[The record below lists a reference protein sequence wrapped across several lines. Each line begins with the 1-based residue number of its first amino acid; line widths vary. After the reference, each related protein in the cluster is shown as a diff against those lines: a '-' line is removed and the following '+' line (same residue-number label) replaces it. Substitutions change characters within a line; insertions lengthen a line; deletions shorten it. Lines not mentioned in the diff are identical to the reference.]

1 MTDSRAGW
9 LDTFFTHVYTDS
21 DLELRDPATTEAMV
35 RCVSS
40 ALDLSPGAAVM
51 DLACGTGRH
60 SVPLSAA
67 GYRVTGVDLMEH
79 YLCQARARTR
89 DAGQHV
95 EFVQADMRD
104 LGALPQGSFDAVVSL
119 HTSFGFFDTEDE
131 NLSVL
136 TQIRRVLAPG
146 GRFLI
151 DVMNRDWFLS
161 QSGESFGV
169 GADEFVV
176 RNFDSSDGVTY
187 LYEERFSPLTSRIRW
202 HIRSADA
209 SVSATAD
216 YRVYSAHELISMLAR
231 AGFDVLGLHGD
242 YDLSP
247 FHVHSPHLIC
257 TAAATP
263 REK

>member
-1 MTDSRAGW
+1 MTDSPASW
-9 LDTFFTHVYTDS
+9 LDTFFTSVYTDS
-21 DLELRDPATTEAMV
+21 DLELRDTGTTEAMV

-40 ALDLSPGAAVM
+40 ALGLSPGAALM

-67 GYRVTGVDLMEH
+67 GYDVTGVDLMEH
-79 YLCQARARTR
+79 YLRQARARAHDT
-89 DAGQHV
+89 GHHV
-95 EFVQADMRD
+95 DFVQADMRD
-104 LGALPQGSFDAVVSL
+104 LGGLPQGSFDAVVSL

-136 TQIRRVLAPG
+136 TQIRQVLVPG
-146 GRFLI
+146 GKLLI

-176 RNFDSSDGVTY
+176 RNFDSSGGVTY
-187 LYEERFSPLTSRIRW
+187 LYEERFSALTSRIRW
-202 HIRSADA
+202 HIRSVDNGT
-209 SVSATAD
+209 SATAD
-216 YRVYSAHELISMLAR
+216 YRVYSAHELSSLLTR
-231 AGFDVLGLHGD
+231 AGFDVLGLYGD

-257 TAAATP
+257 TATTTP